1 MKKIIAI
8 TSIVLF
14 STAMFAGGAE
24 ESPKSSSGIA
34 VMQNAENGLFK
45 VYYKAAE
52 AANVKVSILNDENQ
66 EVFTET
72 IRKVNG
78 FVRPYNFQNLKE
90 GEYTI
95 RIDDGTQSQAE
106 KVVYQSGK
114 LEKLIQVRK
123 MKSDE
128 GKYLLTASGQGKEQ
142 ITVNIYDSTD
152 KIIYTELQ
160 QINDTFAQVYNLSQV
175 KGGIAFEI
183 IHANGTAQRLQY

>member
-1 MKKIIAI
+1 MKKIISI

-52 AANVKVSILNDENQ
+52 TANVKVSILNDENQ

-78 FVRPYNFQNLKE
+78 FMRPYNFQNLKE

-142 ITVNIYDSTD
+142 ITVNIYDSAD

>member
-14 STAMFAGGAE
+14 STVMFAGGAE

-34 VMQNAENGLFK
+34 VMHNSENGLFK
-45 VYYKAAE
+45 VYYKATE
-52 AANVKVSILNDENQ
+52 AANVKVTILNDENQ

-123 MKSDE
+123 MTSDE
-128 GKYLLTASGQGKEQ
+128 GKYLLTASGQGNEQ

-160 QINDTFAQVYNLSQV
+160 QINDTFAQVYNLSKV

-183 IHANGTAQRLQY
+183 IHANGSTQKLQY

>member
-123 MKSDE
+123 MKSVE

>member
-34 VMQNAENGLFK
+34 VIQNAENGLFK